1 MSVGRCRTQQ
11 CVQCTPYI
19 YLYAVRYRS
28 NILAL
33 VRVFFCCL
41 AFCVNDCSEK
51 LSTLLLLLVLCPFGW
66 CCLIFK
72 WFFMF
77 VSMRFSLSLSV
88 CISAQLLRFR
98 LVCRAAKIHKTMPY
112 LDSWIWDRSYF
123 NFNVQY
129 NLIAKAILD
138 ADATSFAPTFC
149 NSSLLEPEKYS
160 NFSIVTQ
167 ESWEKK
173 IISTFATLNNIE
185 YNILFPSS
193 MNTKKALLRSFR
205 LLRMGSHTFCGIGT
219 VYIGVYKRI
228 L

>member
-11 CVQCTPYI
+11 CVQCAPYI
-19 YLYAVRYRS
+19 YVYAVRYRS

-77 VSMRFSLSLSV
+77 VSMRFSLSQCV
-88 CISAQLLRFR
+88 CISAQLLRFP

-160 NFSIVTQ
+160 NFSNVTQ

-173 IISTFATLNNIE
+173 SFQLLPHLTISNIIFYSHLLWTLKRH
-185 YNILFPSS
+185 YFD
-193 MNTKKALLRSFR
+193 RSDYFEWD
-205 LLRMGSHTFCGIGT
+205 
-219 VYIGVYKRI
+219 RI
-228 L
+228 PFVAMDRI

>member
-1 MSVGRCRTQQ
+1 MSYSTVCT
-11 CVQCTPYI
+11 VCTPYI
-19 YLYAVRYRS
+19 YTCVQCAIVVKFWRWF
-28 NILAL
+28 
-33 VRVFFCCL
+33 VFFFCCL

-77 VSMRFSLSLSV
+77 VSMRLSLSLSV
-88 CISAQLLRFR
+88 CISAQLLRFP

-138 ADATSFAPTFC
+138 ADATSFASTFC

-173 IISTFATLNNIE
+173 KSFQLLPHLTISNIIFYSHLLWTL
-185 YNILFPSS
+185 
-193 MNTKKALLRSFR
+193 KKHYFDRSDYF
-205 LLRMGSHTFCGIGT
+205 GWD
-219 VYIGVYKRI
+219 RI
-228 L
+228 PFVT